1 MAKKGKKSKKSKSK
15 SKSTQS
21 LLNNKILINIIMDKV
36 GKKKSRANKRKAKK
50 SAPKV
55 EQSPALG
62 QMQNQLTQMNNL
74 TLMNRVQPRM
84 YLHSN
89 LQDRIDYKTHESIEN
104 GDIRERIRAIH
115 DAQTLQSHQMLQGM
129 SMNQDYMRAIAQN
142 NTIAPTGS
150 SAHPVQNHL
159 QEPYSGP
166 VVEQV
171 VEQQNSLFG
180 VGTGPEGEE
189 EINADTAAGNV
200 TQAAI
205 GMGQDTDELREFYK
219 GKGLTIEPKSG
230 NKLAGLKMTGIYTIM
245 TNSLEPD
252 QIKWLEE
259 KYSMGRQMKKFVTG
273 GTINDFAKDFFRL
286 KDMQ

>member
-1 MAKKGKKSKKSKSK
+1 MAKKGKKSKK

-21 LLNNKILINIIMDKV
+21 LLNNKILINIIMDRV
-36 GKKKSRANKRKAKK
+36 GKKKSRAKKRKANK
-50 SAPKV
+50 SVPKA
-55 EQSPALG
+55 EQSPAPG
-62 QMQNQLTQMNNL
+62 QLQNQLAYINNL
-74 TLMNRVQPRM
+74 NLMNRIQPRM
-84 YLHSN
+84 FLAN
-89 LQDRIDYKTHESIEN
+89 NMQDRIDYKTQESIGN

-159 QEPYSGP
+159 QQPYDGP
-166 VVEQV
+166 TVVEQV

-219 GKGLTIEPKSG
+219 GTGLTIEPKSG
-230 NKLAGLKMTGIYTIM
+230 NTLAGLKMTGIYTIM